1 MTILLGDEMTI
12 EQEIKSK
19 IKELLPPPGYEKLYD
34 VLQRAMRQAAYG
46 KGKERH
52 ASGEPFHEQPICVI
66 ARWVGIGAQLGQAI
80 KKSRESIRL
89 LNIKG
94 SEAAVFEIL
103 GAINWLAAAVIVI
116 EERSKDTNFCTCTRY
131 PGKLYEIDDE
141 GKCVTCGGV
150 MR

>member
-1 MTILLGDEMTI
+1 MSEHPKSCVCKGKGYFIGLDGKTFPCLITPNTMKPI
-12 EQEIKSK
+12 EEEIKSK
-19 IKELLPPPGYEKLYD
+19 IQELLPPPGYEKLHE
-34 VLQRAMRQAAYG
+34 VLQRAMKQAALG

-94 SEAAVFEIL
+94 PEAAVFEIL

-116 EERSKDTNFCTCTRY
+116 EEQS
-131 PGKLYEIDDE
+131 
-141 GKCVTCGGV
+141 GV
-150 MR
+150 SE